1 MSLLSPSA
9 LFSRDRLKVKLKLSQ
24 VLLLMLL
31 VVGILPLAI
40 SSFLLIW
47 QNREILETQER
58 TYLTRSAGSLS
69 VELNNYL
76 ESSLRQLQ
84 QLGSSLLAV
93 PQPEDLQGRLA
104 QPWVASYL
112 SEFMVSN
119 SNLVALRVLDPSGV
133 GPRLGPSD
141 LSSSAV
147 TALDRAFDERK
158 GKVQPVFRFTVLPKA
173 NEPVAVM
180 MVPVVE
186 GAASGRP
193 VLYIEALARLQLM
206 EAVFRRESQ
215 GNVSAFL
222 VDRSGRL
229 LWSEDA
235 SVGLQT
241 AVKRSDLVH
250 DFTRYPLS
258 LTAEYPFSL
267 NGRTQWMIGTVSPV
281 TVAGWGV
288 VVLKPAQAAYPTV
301 RRMVVNT
308 MLSTL
313 LLVLLA
319 LVLAAVAAR
328 HISRPIQRLAETTHA
343 IAAGDFEQRVETSG
357 LGVELTEL
365 AEDFNRMGSYLARY
379 IGRLQVAAKA
389 NRELFI
395 GSIRAFA
402 AAIDAKDP
410 YTRGH
415 SERVAMMSRS
425 IAAQLGRSEDFQ
437 QRVWLAALLHDVG
450 KIGIEDRILKKGGV
464 LSDQEYEK
472 VKEHP
477 IIGEEILRPIESLQD
492 VLPAIRGHH
501 EAWNGK
507 GYPDGLRGEQ
517 IPLLARVVAVADTFD
532 AITTSRPYQGAHAS
546 QFAVDTITKLTGS
559 RFDAKVVTAFLRS
572 YEAGEI
578 QLASI
583 AGDWQVSSP
592 AAEA

>member
-1 MSLLSPSA
+1 MA
-9 LFSRDRLKVKLKLSQ
+9 LIPRDRIKIKLKLSH
-24 VLLLMLL
+24 LLLMMLL

-47 QNREILETQER
+47 QNREVLETQER

-76 ESSLRQLQ
+76 ESSFRQLQ
-84 QLGSSLLAV
+84 QLGTSLLAV
-93 PQPEDLQGRLA
+93 PQPERLESRLG

-112 SEFMVSN
+112 SDFMVAN
-119 SNLVALRVLDPSGV
+119 SNLLALRVLDPNGV

-141 LSSSAV
+141 LAPSAV
-147 TALDRAFDERK
+147 TALDHAFDERK
-158 GKVQPVFRFTVLPKA
+158 GKAKPAFRFTVLPRV
-173 NEPVAVM
+173 NEPVAVL
-180 MVPVVE
+180 VIPVVE
-186 GAASGRP
+186 GTTAGRP

-206 EAVFRRESQ
+206 EAVFRQESR
-215 GNVSAFL
+215 GEVSAFL
-222 VDRSGRL
+222 IDRSGGV
-229 LWSEDA
+229 LWSENA
-235 SVGLQT
+235 SQDLRL

-258 LTAEYPFSL
+258 LTAEYPFSI
-267 NGRTQWMIGTVSPV
+267 NGKTRWMIGTVSPV

-288 VVLKPAQAAYPTV
+288 VVLKPSQSAFPVV
-301 RRMVVNT
+301 RKMVVNT
-308 MLSTL
+308 LLSTL

-343 IAAGDFEQRVETSG
+343 IAAGDFDQRVETSG

-365 AEDFNRMGSYLARY
+365 AQDFNRMGSYLARY
-379 IGRLQVAAKA
+379 IGRLQVAAQA

-415 SERVAMMSRS
+415 SERVALMSRA
-425 IAAQLGRSEDFQ
+425 IAAQLGRSEEFQ
-437 QRVWLAALLHDVG
+437 HRVWLAALLHDVG

-464 LSDQEYEK
+464 LSDAEYEK
-472 VKEHP
+472 VKAHP
-477 IIGEEILRPIESLQD
+477 VIGEEILRSIDSLQD

-517 IPLLARVVAVADTFD
+517 IPLMARVVAVADTFD
-532 AITTSRPYQGAHAS
+532 AITTSRPYQGAHAA

-578 QLASI
+578 HLASI
-583 AGDWQVSSP
+583 GGDWQVSPP
-592 AAEA
+592 AARA

>member
-1 MSLLSPSA
+1 MSPA
-9 LFSRDRLKVKLKLSQ
+9 LFSRDRIKLKLKLSQ

-31 VVGILPLAI
+31 LVGILPLAI

-58 TYLTRSAGSLS
+58 SYLTRSAGSLS

-84 QLGSSLLAV
+84 QLGNSLLAV
-93 PQPEDLQGRLA
+93 PQPEKLESRLA

-119 SNLVALRVLDPSGV
+119 SNLIALRVLDPKGV

-141 LSSSAV
+141 LAATAV
-147 TALDRAFDERK
+147 SALDQAFDARK
-158 GKVQPVFRFTVLPKA
+158 GEAEPAFRFTVLPKT

-180 MVPVVE
+180 VVPITQ
-186 GAASGRP
+186 GTAAASP
-193 VLYIEALARLQLM
+193 VLYVEALARLQLM
-206 EAVFRRESQ
+206 DAVFRREAQ

-222 VDRSGRL
+222 VDRSGQL

-235 SVGLQT
+235 SPALQT
-241 AVKRSDLVH
+241 AVRHSDLVH

-258 LTAEYPFSL
+258 LTADYPFSID
-267 NGRTQWMIGTVSPV
+267 GKTKWMIGTVSPV
-281 TVAGWGV
+281 AVAGWGV
-288 VVLKPAQAAYPTV
+288 VVLKSSQTAYPTV
-301 RRMVVNT
+301 RKMVVNT
-308 MLSTL
+308 LLSTL

-319 LVLAAVAAR
+319 LVLAAIAAR
-328 HISRPIQRLAETTHA
+328 HISRPIQRLAESTHA
-343 IAAGDFEQRVETSG
+343 IAAGDFDQRVETSG
-357 LGVELTEL
+357 LGVELSEL

-379 IGRLQVAAKA
+379 IGRLKVAAQA

-425 IAAQLGRSEDFQ
+425 IAAQLGRSEEFQ

-477 IIGEEILRPIESLQD
+477 IIGEEILRPIDSLQD

-517 IPLLARVVAVADTFD
+517 IPLMARVVAVADTFD
-532 AITTSRPYQGAHAS
+532 AITTSRPYQGAHAA

-559 RFDAKVVTAFLRS
+559 RFDAKVVTAFLHS
-572 YEAGEI
+572 YELGEI
-578 QLASI
+578 QMAAI
-583 AGDWQVSSP
+583 AGEWQVPSP
-592 AAEA
+592 AAQA